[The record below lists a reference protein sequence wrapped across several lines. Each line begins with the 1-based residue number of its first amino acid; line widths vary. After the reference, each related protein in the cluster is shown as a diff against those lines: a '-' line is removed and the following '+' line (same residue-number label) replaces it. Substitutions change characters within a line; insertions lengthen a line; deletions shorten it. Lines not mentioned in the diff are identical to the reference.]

1 MKTKP
6 YAALALS
13 VLLISLYG
21 PCAPFAPLSQPALAK
36 KGKKPKQEATTEPSI
51 KNFQEGVER
60 MKNGDLDGAID
71 SLVQACY
78 FARNNYAPLAWFW
91 LGICYKEKKMDSK
104 AIDALKKHIEQAL
117 AGSPEAHIALCEIY
131 MRQNRDYEAEN
142 EIKTALVETQG
153 PAPRAHNMYGKLA
166 EKKKDYSTAVWHY
179 KEALGSR
186 PWTYVEAWMNFNECQ
201 MRQKLWGPAIMQF
214 ETMLHSPVPL
224 KGLNKER
231 IFMDLGVCNLQKGN
245 HQSAIDSWH
254 SALQENPENVEAHFL
269 LGQLLDSEKHISAAV
284 KEYKEF
290 VRLSPE
296 EDKRTPAVRDRIQKL
311 EQALAPAEVEPE
323 RAKPS
328 VYMMQQRAEKE
339 AARQRMMEMME
350 KTKDTLIAPQG
361 DPGF

>member
-1 MKTKP
+1 MSKRKASIAIVAITT
-6 YAALALS
+6 
-13 VLLISLYG
+13 LLLPLVVAIS
-21 PCAPFAPLSQPALAK
+21 PAHAK
-36 KGKKPKQEATTEPSI
+36 KKKLPKQEATTEPSI
-51 KNFQEGVER
+51 KNFKEGVER

-78 FARNNYAPLAWFW
+78 FARNNYAPIAWFW

-104 AIDALKKHIEQAL
+104 AIDALKKHIEQCL
-117 AGSPEAHIALCEIY
+117 GGSPEAHIALAEIY
-131 MRQNRDYEAEN
+131 MRQDRDFEAEN
-142 EIKTALVETQG
+142 EIKTALTETQG

-166 EKKKDYSTAVWHY
+166 EKKKDWSTAVWHY

-186 PWTYVEAWMNFNECQ
+186 PWTYTEAWMNFNECQ
-201 MRQKLWGPAIMQF
+201 MKQKLWGPAILQF

-231 IFMDLGVCNLQKGN
+231 IYMDLGVCNLQKGN
-245 HQSAIDSWH
+245 HQSAIDNWH
-254 SALQENPENVEAHFL
+254 FALEENPENVEAHFL

-290 VRLSPE
+290 VRLTPE
-296 EDKRTPAVRDRIQKL
+296 DDKRAQAVRDRIAKL
-311 EQALAPAEVEPE
+311 EQSLSPAEAEPE

-328 VYMMQQRAEKE
+328 VYMMQMRAEKE
-339 AARQRMMEMME
+339 RQRQQMQEYME
-350 KTKDTLIAPQG
+350 KTKDSLVNPGG